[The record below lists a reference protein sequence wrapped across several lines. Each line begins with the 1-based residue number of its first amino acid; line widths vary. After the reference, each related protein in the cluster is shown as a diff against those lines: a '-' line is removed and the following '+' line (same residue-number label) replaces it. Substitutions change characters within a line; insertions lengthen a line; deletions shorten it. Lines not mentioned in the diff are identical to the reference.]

1 VQTHF
6 VTASTSEEIDAA
18 FATHARERPDALFV
32 PSDAFFT
39 SRRVQITTL
48 AALDRIPAA
57 YAFRFFVE
65 AGGLMSYGAD
75 PVDRFRQ
82 AGVYTGNILKGAKA
96 ADLLR
101 SSRA

>member
-1 VQTHF
+1 MVDRTGRVALHLDRLQLRFFVAARAIGVQTHF

-18 FATHARERPDALFV
+18 FATHARERPDARFV

-57 YAFRFFVE
+57 YAANFR
-65 AGGLMSYGAD
+65 
-75 PVDRFRQ
+75 
-82 AGVYTGNILKGAKA
+82 
-96 ADLLR
+96 
-101 SSRA
+101 